1 MDSNSY
7 QSLTEAYQS
16 IYSSQENL
24 EEQGGYL
31 GFSVGRGKKSV
42 TGSFTDKSGNT
53 FGGEVG
59 RVQSKDTDAAARA
72 TTTNALSKLQDTQ
85 RKSSTAPKPATSLAS
100 KTSSVKPGATGASAL
115 GGPLSLS
122 AADKA
127 PRTAA
132 GPKIDKVPEVQTKK
146 ANYFIPNVQL
156 AKPVDKNAPTKVDP
170 TSAKPKPKPKP
181 NKTNTTPRPTDK
193 PVTPTKVDPTSAK
206 PKPEPN
212 KTNITPRPTDRA
224 VTPTPTPAPTPR
236 VANTTPITPKVSP
249 TPRVANTTP
258 TVASNRQRQVASYE
272 MDTYNLVLEYLLD
285 EGFASTEQSADKI
298 ILNMSEAWFA
308 DIVELYKGKHG
319 QSEEEYMDSRS
330 DAGKQISGDSKQSG
344 AAYSHRSFRGQG
356 KPAKP
361 GERQTAQGKMTNADR
376 TELMIRKNALRKEAE
391 AKALKKE
398 EAEYVDENRR
408 AARSAGGYKDD
419 SKKQTDP
426 SKDGFTG
433 IGNMTIKDI
442 MALNK
447 KIEARTK
454 KEEFELWV
462 NSLLDEG
469 YDLSEYTWDEM
480 YDIFVEA
487 APIPRTDVR
496 YDKHM
501 KRMVPTGGVP
511 VPRASKKPTTQ
522 MAGYE
527 PEGENIDEG
536 REEDAKK
543 SLDAVKKRQGV
554 LDDHEKKTGKKL
566 DITKTPEYKSH
577 KQNFPGAKRTGK
589 KERGAKETP
598 DETHRR
604 RVNKTVDRIVKKGYT
619 SKEKKEVES
628 MAKHTSPRD

>member
-1 MDSNSY
+1 MDHTNIKSIGEIYSDI
-7 QSLTEAYQS
+7 QEAYTVQGKARIGS
-16 IYSSQENL
+16 TAAKATDSSVSSAVDKALANKGTAVSASSEK
-24 EEQGGYL
+24 
-31 GFSVGRGKKSV
+31 GKTGV
-42 TGSFTDKSGNT
+42 TGSGSFRMSG
-53 FGGEVG
+53 
-59 RVQSKDTDAAARA
+59 S
-72 TTTNALSKLQDTQ
+72 
-85 RKSSTAPKPATSLAS
+85 
-100 KTSSVKPGATGASAL
+100 L
-115 GGPLSLS
+115 GGGSN
-122 AADKA
+122 K
-127 PRTAA
+127 
-132 GPKIDKVPEVQTKK
+132 
-146 ANYFIPNVQL
+146 
-156 AKPVDKNAPTKVDP
+156 AKP
-170 TSAKPKPKPKP
+170 
-181 NKTNTTPRPTDK
+181 
-193 PVTPTKVDPTSAK
+193 
-206 PKPEPN
+206 
-212 KTNITPRPTDRA
+212 
-224 VTPTPTPAPTPR
+224 TPTPTSGGSRPKPTSSTSRSTPQSGSSSTR
-236 VANTTPITPKVSP
+236 ADTRSPGASSLGGGMSIGRGGGGGMMRSETTSDL
-249 TPRVANTTP
+249 
-258 TVASNRQRQVASYE
+258 
-272 MDTYNLVLEYLLD
+272 DTYNLVLEYLLD

-308 DIVELYKGKHG
+308 DIMEITGGKGHPGYKAGSKDHG
-319 QSEEEYMDSRS
+319 DLEDHPA
-330 DAGKQISGDSKQSG
+330 AGKKGGVLSPRYGNHLGDMDDEDEDEDDLESVVKQQSRDRRETVRKPLRDKVK
-344 AAYSHRSFRGQG
+344 AAR
-356 KPAKP
+356 K
-361 GERQTAQGKMTNADR
+361 KMT
-376 TELMIRKNALRKEAE
+376 
-391 AKALKKE
+391 KE